1 MEQCSEKPRLA
12 HERCS
17 LLARQCMEGRVPTGC
32 TWGTRCV
39 CGSSWAPLT
48 LLGATCPSPAPC
60 QGSPCG
66 AGGPHQPL
74 PVQTSSRWCWADT
87 APALEQPLL
96 LQKGEA
102 EILGFLRGD
111 IVSLRHECNPT
122 YSSKPKKICFSL
134 CWNFPELEISVW
146 FYNQT
151 DINNLHLA
159 KEGIYL
165 LF

>member
-1 MEQCSEKPRLA
+1 MFTPRKTV
-12 HERCS
+12 HGGKSPC
-17 LLARQCMEGRVPTGC
+17 RVHMGHKV
-32 TWGTRCV
+32 CV
-39 CGSSWAPLT
+39 CGSNWAPLT

-66 AGGPHQPL
+66 AGGPPQPL

-102 EILGFLRGD
+102 EILGFLRSD
-111 IVSLRHECNPT
+111 IVSSRHECNPT